1 MQNTTHSSTNSA
13 TATFDHEHN
22 PRPARY
28 DVVIIGG
35 GAAGTACASS
45 LLKRTK
51 QLSIA
56 IVEPSDHHY
65 YQPGWTLVGA
75 GIFTQAQTIHKMAD
89 SLPKK
94 VTWIKAE
101 ATAIDPYQH
110 LVTLNNNERLVYQT
124 LVVCPGL
131 CLNWQGIKGLPEA
144 LGQQGITSNYHLDF
158 APYTWQQVKNL
169 TKGKA
174 IFTQPAM
181 PIKCAGAPQ
190 KAVYLSC
197 DYWRQQ
203 QCLDQIDVEFH
214 IAGAALFGVAAFVPA
229 LQRYIERYGVD
240 LTYNSNLVEVDVS
253 TKTAYFSQQAA
264 DSEQKEIIAKSFD
277 FLHAVPPQQA
287 PAFIR
292 NSPLSNATGWVD
304 VDPLTL
310 RHNQFDDIF
319 SLGDVTSTSNAKTA
333 AAIRKQAPVVAEN
346 LLAFLKGHS
355 LTAYYDG
362 YGACPL
368 TVERGKVILA
378 EFGYDGKLLPT
389 LPLNPTIARRSYWQ
403 LKTHGLPFLYWDVL
417 LKGHEWLA
425 QPKHRTEEAHPKHQA
440 QAASSNSANKQH
452 P

>member
-1 MQNTTHSSTNSA
+1 MPETKHSPTQLSADNTNYKKMSPPS
-13 TATFDHEHN
+13 
-22 PRPARY
+22 RY

-51 QLSIA
+51 QLRIV
-56 IVEPSDHHY
+56 IVEPSEHHY

-75 GIFTQAQTIHKMAD
+75 GVFTQAQTIHKTAD
-89 SLPKK
+89 SLPKQ

-101 ATAIDPYQH
+101 ATTIDPYQH
-110 LVTLNNNERLVYQT
+110 LVSLNNEERLSYQT

-131 CLNWQGIKGLPEA
+131 SLNWQAIKGLPEA
-144 LGQQGITSNYHLDF
+144 LGQQGVTSNYHLDF
-158 APYTWQQVKNL
+158 APYTWQQVKRL
-169 TKGKA
+169 TKGRA

-203 QCLDQIDVEFH
+203 QQLAQIDVDFH
-214 IAGAALFGVAAFVPA
+214 LAGAALFGVSTFVPA
-229 LQRYIERYGVD
+229 LQSYIERYGVN
-240 LTYNSNLVEVDVS
+240 LHYNSNLIEVDVN
-253 TKTAYFSQQAA
+253 TQTAYFSQTTA
-264 DSEQKEIIAKSFD
+264 DDQTETIGKPFD
-277 FLHAVPPQQA
+277 LLHVVPPQQA

-292 NSPLSNATGWVD
+292 NSPLSNAAGWVD
-304 VDPLTL
+304 VDPYTL

-319 SLGDVTSTSNAKTA
+319 SLGDAASTSNAKTA

-355 LTAYYDG
+355 LTACYDG

-389 LPLNPTIARRSYWQ
+389 LPLNPTIPRRSYWQ
-403 LKTHGLPFLYWDVL
+403 LKTHGLPFMYWKML

-425 QPKHRTEEAHPKHQA
+425 KPKQRPVEAVPKPQA
-440 QAASSNSANKQH
+440 QPSTPSHSNK